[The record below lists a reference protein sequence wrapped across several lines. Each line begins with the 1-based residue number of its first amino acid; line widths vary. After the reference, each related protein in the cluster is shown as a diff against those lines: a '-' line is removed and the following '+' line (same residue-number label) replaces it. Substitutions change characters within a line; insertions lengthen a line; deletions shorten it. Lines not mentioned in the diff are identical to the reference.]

1 MWGTMLGGRVM
12 DLFGKKR
19 IAELEKENKK
29 LQEEKD
35 GALMLY
41 STTIKN
47 HEQLEH
53 EYRSLKAE
61 NNSLQLVIESKND
74 KVRELE
80 LENRDLKINFDSR
93 ERALKTL
100 KDDRV
105 ERFKQIREQDK
116 EIIKLEERNQYM
128 YNRLVSIA
136 EIFKDID
143 EEFIKDFRKAR
154 GRALN
159 ASSKRTRYKELNKMA
174 TNMEKLLK
182 EIELDDKDVME

>member
-1 MWGTMLGGRVM
+1 M

-35 GALMLY
+35 RALNLY
-41 STTIKN
+41 NTTVKN
-47 HEQLEH
+47 HSDLER
-53 EYRSLKAE
+53 EYRKIKAE
-61 NNSLQLVIESKND
+61 NNSLQLVMEGKNK

-100 KDDRV
+100 KDDKV
-105 ERFKQIREQDK
+105 EREKQVIELNKEIRELED
-116 EIIKLEERNQYM
+116 ENGCIKSKI
-128 YNRLVSIA
+128 VSI
-136 EIFKDID
+136 EELFKDID
-143 EEFIKDFRKAR
+143 GVFICDFRKAR

-159 ASSKRTRYKELNKMA
+159 ASNKRIRNKQLNKMA
-174 TNMEKLLK
+174 ASMEKIIK
-182 EIELDDKDVME
+182 EIAKFPII

>member
-1 MWGTMLGGRVM
+1 M

-35 GALMLY
+35 
-41 STTIKN
+41 
-47 HEQLEH
+47 
-53 EYRSLKAE
+53 SLKLVIDNE
-61 NNSLQLVIESKND
+61 NN

-80 LENRDLKINFDSR
+80 IENRDLKINFDSR

-105 ERFKQIREQDK
+105 EREKQVIELNE
-116 EIIKLEERNQYM
+116 EIKMLEYENGCMKSRI
-128 YNRLVSIA
+128 VSI
-136 EIFKDID
+136 EELFKSINRA
-143 EEFIKDFRKAR
+143 FICDFRKAR

-159 ASSKRTRYKELNKMA
+159 ASNKRIRNKQLNKMA
-174 TNMEKLLK
+174 ASMEKIIK
-182 EIELDDKDVME
+182 EIAKFPII

>member
-1 MWGTMLGGRVM
+1 M

-35 GALMLY
+35 RALNLY
-41 STTIKN
+41 NTTVKN
-47 HEQLEH
+47 HSDLER
-53 EYRSLKAE
+53 EYRKIKAE
-61 NNSLQLVIESKND
+61 NNSLQLVMEGKNK

-100 KDDRV
+100 KDDKV
-105 ERFKQIREQDK
+105 EREKQVIELNKEIRELED
-116 EIIKLEERNQYM
+116 ENGCIKSKI
-128 YNRLVSIA
+128 VSI
-136 EIFKDID
+136 EELFKDID
-143 EEFIKDFRKAR
+143 GVFICDFRKAR

-159 ASSKRTRYKELNKMA
+159 ASNKRIRNKQLNKMA
-174 TNMEKLLK
+174 ASMEKIIK
-182 EIELDDKDVME
+182 EITKFLII

>member
-1 MWGTMLGGRVM
+1 M
-12 DLFGKKR
+12 DLFGKKK
-19 IAELEKENKK
+19 IAELEQENERLKEDKEGVLK
-29 LQEEKD
+29 L
-35 GALMLY
+35 Y
-41 STTIKN
+41 NTTIKN
-47 HEQLEH
+47 YEQLEH

>member
-1 MWGTMLGGRVM
+1 M

-35 GALMLY
+35 RALNLY
-41 STTIKN
+41 NTTVKN
-47 HEQLEH
+47 HSDLER
-53 EYRSLKAE
+53 EYRKIKAE
-61 NNSLQLVIESKND
+61 NNSLQLVMEGKNK

-100 KDDRV
+100 KDDKV
-105 ERFKQIREQDK
+105 EREKQVIELNKEIRELED
-116 EIIKLEERNQYM
+116 ENGCIKSKI
-128 YNRLVSIA
+128 VSI
-136 EIFKDID
+136 EELFKDID
-143 EEFIKDFRKAR
+143 GVFICDFRKAR

-159 ASSKRTRYKELNKMA
+159 ASNKRIRNKQLNKMA
-174 TNMEKLLK
+174 ASMEKIIK
-182 EIELDDKDVME
+182 EITKSLTC

>member
-1 MWGTMLGGRVM
+1 M

-35 GALMLY
+35 RALNLY
-41 STTIKN
+41 NTTVKN
-47 HEQLEH
+47 HSDLER
-53 EYRSLKAE
+53 EYRKIKAE
-61 NNSLQLVIESKND
+61 NNSLQLVMEGKNK

-100 KDDRV
+100 KDDKV
-105 ERFKQIREQDK
+105 EREKQVIELNKEIRE
-116 EIIKLEERNQYM
+116 LEDENGCMKSRI
-128 YNRLVSIA
+128 VSI
-136 EIFKDID
+136 EELFKSID
-143 EEFIKDFRKAR
+143 GVFICDFRKAR

-159 ASSKRTRYKELNKMA
+159 ASNKRIRNKQLNKMA
-174 TNMEKLLK
+174 ASMEKIIK
-182 EIELDDKDVME
+182 EITKSLTC

>member
-1 MWGTMLGGRVM
+1 M

-41 STTIKN
+41 NTTIKN
-47 HEQLEH
+47 HEQLER
-53 EYRSLKAE
+53 EYRKIQAE
-61 NNSLQLVIESKND
+61 NNSLRLVMVSKNN

-80 LENRDLKINFDSR
+80 IENRDLKINFDSR

-128 YNRLVSIA
+128 YNRLLSIA

-159 ASSKRTRYKELNKMA
+159 ASNKRTRYKELNKMA

>member
-1 MWGTMLGGRVM
+1 MWGTMLGGREM

-35 GALMLY
+35 RALNLY
-41 STTIKN
+41 NTTVKN
-47 HEQLEH
+47 HSDLER
-53 EYRSLKAE
+53 EYRKIKAE
-61 NNSLQLVIESKND
+61 NNSLQLVMESKND

-80 LENRDLKINFDSR
+80 IENRDLKINFDSR

-128 YNRLVSIA
+128 YNRLLSIA

-154 GRALN
+154 GRARN
-159 ASSKRTRYKELNKMA
+159 ASNKRIRYKELNKMA